1 MGKAIGIDLGTTN
14 SCAAIME
21 LGRPRVL
28 TYKGGATT
36 IPSVFAIDEKGQRL
50 VGHEAKKQAQ
60 LNPQNTVMAAKR
72 LIGRNFHSKTID
84 KIRQVFTYE
93 LLEGDNSEVL
103 IKVKDQ
109 VFTLEQ
115 ISAAILR

>member
-1 MGKAIGIDLGTTN
+1 MGKAIGIALGTTN

-50 VGHEAKKQAQ
+50 VGHEAKKQA
-60 LNPQNTVMAAKR
+60 PSVTT
-72 LIGRNFHSKTID
+72 GRARSWSP
-84 KIRQVFTYE
+84 
-93 LLEGDNSEVL
+93 GGAS
-103 IKVKDQ
+103 
-109 VFTLEQ
+109 
-115 ISAAILR
+115 SGMPAPS